1 MPPRTR
7 IDDVGLLIRE
17 LDGLCSASQ
26 RVDREIAE
34 EQNRTMAAVQ
44 EFPVLHR
51 VLKRQSDDPCVVAHA
66 IAEQLAVEL
75 ARERAESFALEAE
88 IELTRVHDIIHST
101 VYDLWCI
108 DEPNLPHSPNACI
121 DRLWAREFFKFVT
134 IHWALAIIIVVAVFR
149 AVFRYEHVVNHRLC
163 TTIFITHGLRT
174 TCFLCTGMPMINMRC
189 RIDYTGR
196 VTNGGGCGDYL
207 FSGHAIIMIVCLL
220 VLFHQRAISSPRWP
234 LWFLVPLSVLFF
246 GCVVGYAVEKWHY
259 TVDIL
264 LACYFTPAV
273 WAWTWQLYGP
283 EVVGSKRTWWMP
295 YPAIPSLGVPGGYR
309 QLGHLTVF
317 AIIIGGTIGF
327 GAVGVSVSAAVQLDE
342 VFGALMGL
350 LLSAGGLCAMAS
362 EVTHIPGELR
372 TPDFGHPALLCTCCC
387 QGDEDED
394 GKGYFVVASPVP
406 PVPAELAALA
416 DVGDKSD

>member
-1 MPPRTR
+1 
-7 IDDVGLLIRE
+7 
-17 LDGLCSASQ
+17 
-26 RVDREIAE
+26 
-34 EQNRTMAAVQ
+34 
-44 EFPVLHR
+44 
-51 VLKRQSDDPCVVAHA
+51 
-66 IAEQLAVEL
+66 
-75 ARERAESFALEAE
+75 
-88 IELTRVHDIIHST
+88 
-101 VYDLWCI
+101 
-108 DEPNLPHSPNACI
+108 
-121 DRLWAREFFKFVT
+121 
-134 IHWALAIIIVVAVFR
+134 
-149 AVFRYEHVVNHRLC
+149 
-163 TTIFITHGLRT
+163 
-174 TCFLCTGMPMINMRC
+174 MPMINKRC

-234 LWFLVPLSVLFF
+234 LWCKFTVTMHSGARATFSDRLVVSAVLVPLTVLFF

-295 YPAIPSLGVPGGYR
+295 YPAIPALGVSGGYK

-317 AIIIGGTIGF
+317 GIIIGGTIGF
-327 GAVGVSVSAAVQLDE
+327 GAVGVSISAAVQLDE

-362 EVTHIPGELR
+362 ETTHVPGELR
-372 TPDFGHPALLCTCCC
+372 TPDLGHPALMCMSCCL
-387 QGDEDED
+387 GDEDED
-394 GKGYFVVASPVP
+394 GHGYFAVASPVP

-416 DVGDKSD
+416 DVGDNKSD